1 MTATEGN
8 AKMPTFQIKHRYT
21 AAILFECELSAEV
34 VTQSVSLQLA
44 FAIKAAVRA
53 GADLTGADLAGAYL
67 TGAGLA
73 GANLID
79 GGQRSDG
86 YRFVGSIRNGALWI
100 KAGCRFFS
108 LAEGREHWT
117 RTRGGTPLGAETT
130 AILDHIEAVAKIRGM
145 VP

>member
-1 MTATEGN
+1 MITE
-8 AKMPTFQIKHRYT
+8 IRHRYT
-21 AAILFECELSAEV
+21 NAALWSGEAESLRDAV
-34 VTQSVSLQLA
+34 AKAVS
-44 FAIKAAVRA
+44 A
-53 GADLTGADLAGAYL
+53 GANLTDAYLTGADLTDANLTGADLAGAD
-67 TGAGLA
+67 
-73 GANLID
+73 LID

-130 AILDHIEAVAKIRGM
+130 AIMDHIEAVAKIRGM